1 MDGGGRFLRS
11 LNAGRAG
18 GAPAW
23 LPAHQRNP
31 SFHDRLRVRSSS
43 RRRGLRGPSV
53 VVRRKLPRLTGT
65 VLTIAFFAAVGI
77 TGAVLGG
84 HVETLRARYGEPS
97 HLFARAIGL
106 GVDRVTISGATH
118 LSEAEILAAAGISS
132 KVSLAFLDAAEVRRR
147 LESMPLIKAAT
158 VRKLYPGELIL
169 ALVAREPHAL
179 WQRDGDLFIIAA
191 DGTPL
196 GPMQDARFASLPLVV
211 GDEANLRTKDYL
223 ALLDAAG
230 PLRPRITAGTLISG
244 RRWTLKIDNG
254 IDVRLPEHGAT
265 DAVARLVQLERHGN
279 ILGKDV
285 IAIDLRMPDRVVVRL
300 TEQSMAARL
309 EALKKKPVRGRGLDT

>member
-11 LNAGRAG
+11 LNAGHAGAARAC
-18 GAPAW
+18 
-23 LPAHQRNP
+23 LPAQHRNP
-31 SFHDRLRVRSSS
+31 TFLDRLRVRSSLPRRALRRPS
-43 RRRGLRGPSV
+43 VAVRRR
-53 VVRRKLPRLTGT
+53 LPRLTGT
-65 VLTIAFFAAVGI
+65 ALTLAFFAAVGI

-84 HVETLRARYGEPS
+84 HVETLHARYGEPS
-97 HLFARAIGL
+97 HLFGRAIGL
-106 GVDRVTISGATH
+106 AIDRVTISGAPH

-158 VRKLYPGELIL
+158 VRKLYPDELIL
-169 ALVAREPHAL
+169 TLVAREPHAL
-179 WQRDGDLFIIAA
+179 WQRDGDLFVIAA
-191 DGTPL
+191 DGVPL
-196 GPMQDARFASLPLVV
+196 GPMQDGRFASLPLVV

-223 ALLDAAG
+223 ALLEAAG

-254 IDVRLPEHGAT
+254 IDVRLPERGA
-265 DAVARLVQLERHGN
+265 AESVRRLVALEREGN

-285 IAIDLRMPDRVVVRL
+285 IAIDLRIPDRVVVRL